1 MENVFLTSLTTPEV
15 RQLFRTEL
23 INFFADNLPKAESE
37 HAEDREFNIPQLAE
51 YLKCT
56 KATIHAYKK
65 RGIFPYYQTGR
76 TVYFKKSEVDAA
88 LEVSKKKGVKAI

>member
-15 RQLFRTEL
+15 RQLFRQEL
-23 INFFADNLPKAESE
+23 EIFFEKHNQSPVSKEEIQQFTISE
-37 HAEDREFNIPQLAE
+37 LAA

-65 RGIFPYYQTGR
+65 RGIFKYYQTGR
-76 TVYFKKSEVDAA
+76 TVYFKKSEVDKA
-88 LEVSKKKGVKAI
+88 LEVGNKKGLKNG